1 MIFISER
8 IVNISELEA
17 HIKNAELY
25 FNIMQEELDKATPS
39 EEIIDSAANVI
50 KKSLKKASDFEFCL
64 EQRKC
69 KITTS
74 CENPRFEGNH
84 EDEDSED

>member
-39 EEIIDSAANVI
+39 EEIIDSAALEV
-50 KKSLKKASDFEFCL
+50 KKSLHQARNFGFVL
-64 EQRKC
+64 EKRKC
-69 KITTS
+69 EIRDAPESLKI
-74 CENPRFEGNH
+74 
-84 EDEDSED
+84 